1 MLIHHL
7 RHALRLL
14 VREPGFSAAAI
25 LTLALGVGANIAVF
39 AVVEAVLLRP
49 LPYPDADRLLVL
61 NHRDRRTGLTK
72 EFIAIGDFVDIA
84 ARQTTLDALVPYGAG
99 PITIYGDGE
108 PRLVSSLQAGPGL
121 FEMLRVSPALGRALT
136 AGDAAKGA
144 APVALIGYELWE
156 QYFGS
161 DPDIVGRGIRV
172 GNEQR
177 QIVGVAP
184 RGFRFPAGMERTDI
198 VLPVSVPAQA
208 PAVRKS
214 GWVLAVGRLKPATT
228 IEMAESN
235 IAAIASQLEREH
247 ASQNQGTEYY
257 PQSLRTALVGDTRGA
272 LLLMFAAVGVVLIV
286 ACANV
291 GNLMLAR
298 ALGRR
303 HEMAVRAALGAGR
316 GHLLA
321 QLTAESLALAAVAG
335 VAGLVIA
342 YWGAPALV
350 ALVPQTVGTP
360 GLRQVG
366 VNGSVVAFALV
377 LIVAAAIASSVLAA
391 LAVRADA
398 AGALGTRG
406 EAGPGRA
413 TRRAA
418 SALIVAEVALA
429 LVLLASAGLILRSFA
444 GLLAVD
450 PGFRPDHVLTM
461 DVALPP
467 DRYAEPAARR
477 AFYDRAFAELQHLPG
492 IAHAGAAA
500 ITPLT
505 GNNWTVP
512 FERRDRP
519 VAAGERPP
527 DVGWQV
533 ASGGYFSA
541 LRIPLVRGR
550 LFDEREKPGSPPVV
564 IISAAVEKQYFP
576 NENPIGMKVRLGDDE
591 AEIVG
596 VVGDIRRAGLT
607 DSPRADMYLPAEMA
621 PGQGTTLFIRTTGEP
636 LRSLP
641 QIATTLRRLEPRLV
655 IGDTATLAAIARESM
670 ATTRLVLWLLGV
682 FSAVALALAFVG
694 VYGVMSYSVR
704 QRSREIGTRMALGAT
719 RIDILWTV
727 MRQGLAIAA
736 IGVAIGAAA
745 ALAARQSFSAIL
757 YGVSPADGL
766 TLGIAAATLAAA
778 TLAACYVP
786 ARRAARLDPARTLAE

>member
-1 MLIHHL
+1 MLLNHL
-7 RHALRLL
+7 RHAIRLL

-49 LPYPDADRLLVL
+49 LPYTGADQLLIL
-61 NHRDRRTGLTK
+61 NHRDRRTGVTK
-72 EFIAIGDFVDIA
+72 EFIAMGDFVDIA
-84 ARQTTLDALVPYGAG
+84 ARQTTLEGLSAYGAG
-99 PITIYGDGE
+99 PITIYGEQD
-108 PRLVSSLQAGPGL
+108 PRLVTALHAGPGL
-121 FEMLRVSPALGRALT
+121 FEILRVAPALGRGLT
-136 AGDAAKGA
+136 SADAAKGA
-144 APVALIGYELWE
+144 PPVALIGHELWE

-161 DPDIVGRGIRV
+161 DPNIIGRGIRV

-184 RGFRFPAGMERTDI
+184 RGFRFPPSMERTDV
-198 VLPVSVPAQA
+198 VLPMSVPAQA

-214 GWVLAVGRLKPATT
+214 SWALAVGRLKPEST
-228 IEMAESN
+228 IEMAASN
-235 IAAIASQLEREH
+235 VSAIAAQLEREH
-247 ASQNQGTEYY
+247 ASQNQGSEYF
-257 PQSLRTALVGDTRGA
+257 PVSLRTALVGDTRTA
-272 LLLMFAAVGVVLIV
+272 LLLMFAAVAVVLVV

-316 GHLLA
+316 LRLLA
-321 QLTAESLALAAVAG
+321 QLVAESLVLAIVAG
-335 VAGLVIA
+335 MTGLAIA

-350 ALVPQTVGTP
+350 TLVPQSVATP
-360 GLRQVG
+360 GLREVG
-366 VNGSVVAFALV
+366 VNGAVVAFAIG
-377 LIVAAAIASSVLAA
+377 LIVVTAIASSVLAA
-391 LAVRADA
+391 LAVRSDA
-398 AGALGTRG
+398 AAALGTRG

-418 SALIVAEVALA
+418 SALIAAEVALA
-429 LVLLASAGLILRSFA
+429 LVLLASAGLILRSFS

-467 DRYAEPAARR
+467 DRYAQPPARR
-477 AFYDRAFAELQHLPG
+477 AFYDRAFAELQQLPG
-492 IAHAGAAA
+492 IEHAGAAA
-500 ITPLT
+500 VTPLT

-519 VAAGERPP
+519 VPAGERPP

-533 ASGGYFSA
+533 ASGAFFSA
-541 LRIPLVRGR
+541 LRIPLLQGR
-550 LFDEREKPGSPPVV
+550 LFDARDAPSSPPVV
-564 IISAAVEKQYFP
+564 IISTAIRKQYFP
-576 NENPIGMKVRLGDDE
+576 NEDPIGMKVRLGDAD

-607 DSPRADMYLPAEMA
+607 DALRADMYLPFELS
-621 PGQGTTLFIRTTGEP
+621 PPPGTTLFIRTSGDP
-636 LRSLP
+636 LQALP
-641 QIATTLRRLEPRLV
+641 QITSALRHIEPRLV
-655 IGDTATLAAIARESM
+655 VGDTVTLAAIARESM
-670 ATTRLVLWLLGV
+670 STTRLLLWLLGV
-682 FSAVALALAFVG
+682 FSVVALALAFVG

-719 RIDILWTV
+719 RADILWTV
-727 MRQGLAIAA
+727 MRHGLAIAA
-736 IGVAIGAAA
+736 IGVAVG
-745 ALAARQSFSAIL
+745 LAATVAASQSLAAVL
-757 YGVSPADGL
+757 YGVSATDGM
-766 TLGIAAATLAAA
+766 TLAVAAATLAVA
-778 TLAACYVP
+778 TLAASYVP
-786 ARRAARLDPARTLAE
+786 ARRAAHLDPARTLAE

>member
-1 MLIHHL
+1 MLSHHL
-7 RHALRLL
+7 RHAMRLL

-49 LPYPDADRLLVL
+49 LPYADADRLLVL
-61 NHRDRRTGLTK
+61 NHRDRRTGVTK
-72 EFIAIGDFVDIA
+72 EFIAMGDFVDIA
-84 ARQTTLDALVPYGAG
+84 ARQTTLEGLVPYGAG

-108 PRLVSSLQAGPGL
+108 PRLVNSLQAGPGL
-121 FEMLRVSPALGRALT
+121 FELLRVSPALGRGLT
-136 AGDAAKGA
+136 SADAAMGA

-161 DPDIVGRGIRV
+161 DPSVIGRGIRV

-184 RGFRFPAGMERTDI
+184 RGFRFPAGMERTDV
-198 VLPVSVPAQA
+198 VLPASVPAQA

-214 GWVLAVGRLKPATT
+214 GWVLALGRLKRGTT
-228 IEMAESN
+228 METASGN
-235 IAAIASQLEREH
+235 IAAIASQLEVEH
-247 ASQNQGTEYY
+247 ASQNQGSEYF
-257 PQSLRTALVGDTRGA
+257 PVPLRTALVGDTRAA
-272 LLLMFAAVGVVLIV
+272 LLLMCAAVAVVLVV

-303 HEMAVRAALGAGR
+303 QEMAVRTALGAGR
-316 GHLLA
+316 LRLLA
-321 QLTAESLALAAVAG
+321 QLVAESLVLAAVAG
-335 VAGLVIA
+335 AAGLAIA

-350 ALVPQTVGTP
+350 ALVPRSVAAP
-360 GLRQVG
+360 GLREVG
-366 VNGSVVAFALV
+366 VNNIVVAFALV
-377 LIVAAAIASSVLAA
+377 LIVVTAIASSVLAA
-391 LAVRADA
+391 LAVRADGA
-398 AGALGTRG
+398 AALGTRG

-413 TRRAA
+413 SRRAA
-418 SALIVAEVALA
+418 TALIVAEVALA
-429 LVLLASAGLILRSFA
+429 LVLLASAGLILRSFS

-467 DRYAEPAARR
+467 DRYNDPAPRR
-477 AFYDRAFAELQHLPG
+477 AFYERAFAELRQLPG
-492 IAHAGAAA
+492 VESAGAAA

-505 GNNWTVP
+505 GNNWTIP

-533 ASGGYFSA
+533 ASGAYFTS
-541 LRIPLVRGR
+541 LGIPLLAGR
-550 LFDEREKPGSPPVV
+550 LFDGRDTPGGPPVV
-564 IISAAVEKQYFP
+564 IISAAVQKQYFA
-576 NENPIGMKVRLGDDE
+576 NENPIGKKVRLGSAD

-596 VVGDIRRAGLT
+596 VVGDIRRASLA
-607 DSPRADMYLPAEMA
+607 DSPRADMYLAFELSA
-621 PGQGTTLFIRTTGEP
+621 PPGTTLFVRTTGDP
-636 LRSLP
+636 AQTAAP
-641 QIATTLRRLEPRLV
+641 VAAALRRIEPRLLV
-655 IGDTATLAAIARESM
+655 GDTVTLAAIARESM
-670 ATTRLVLWLLGV
+670 ATTRLLLWLLAV

-719 RIDILWTV
+719 RGAILWTV
-727 MRQGLAIAA
+727 MRHGVAIAG
-736 IGVAIGAAA
+736 IGVAIGVAA
-745 ALAARQSFSAIL
+745 ALAARQSFAAVL
-757 YGVSPADGL
+757 YGVSPADGV
-766 TLGIAAATLAAA
+766 TLVSAAATLALA